1 MYLVGKN
8 KRYLKNVQNSFNI
21 INTLKTTI
29 IDSSMTKN
37 GIIFAIFISNTIR
50 LTYLPVCSFVSAY
63 EALSRLR
70 DYELNKDL

>member
-1 MYLVGKN
+1 
-8 KRYLKNVQNSFNI
+8 
-21 INTLKTTI
+21 
-29 IDSSMTKN
+29 MTKN